1 MNNRQRQT
9 GICGNRRC
17 FFYDFDRRKNSVEKK
32 AAAVT
37 RPDNGSYSSP
47 KDSTEQKTNPLEKRG
62 GVPMIGIGKLL
73 DEVGE
78 RLQKKTHL
86 RFVTTGWEKRIG
98 IVIDDT
104 ASRWQLTISK
114 GGVSAGIWEEQSA
127 DLIVRGGEHQME
139 MLFGG
144 DELVYALAKQQV
156 KIVGTLRDQLKLD
169 AILRLTCK

>member
-1 MNNRQRQT
+1 
-9 GICGNRRC
+9 
-17 FFYDFDRRKNSVEKK
+17 
-32 AAAVT
+32 
-37 RPDNGSYSSP
+37 
-47 KDSTEQKTNPLEKRG
+47 
-62 GVPMIGIGKLL
+62 MIGIGKLL

-114 GGVSAGIWEEQSA
+114 GGVSAGIWEEEQSA

-156 KIVGTLRDQLKLD
+156 KIIGTLRDQLKLD